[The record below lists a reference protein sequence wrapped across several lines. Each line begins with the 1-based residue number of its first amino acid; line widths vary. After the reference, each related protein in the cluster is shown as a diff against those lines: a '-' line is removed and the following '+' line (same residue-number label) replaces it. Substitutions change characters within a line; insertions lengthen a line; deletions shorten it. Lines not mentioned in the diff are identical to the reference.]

1 MKGIDVRW
9 VENSKTKN
17 TSLKTVAREK
27 FNDYPEG
34 TATVQLE
41 NIKSKNPDARVWFIF
56 KGKNDTVA
64 EWDYQ
69 KQVALPRSIVWRT
82 TVQVDL
88 IYKENIDDYYMYINF
103 PNGKY
108 NAPLLDSTEFDLL
121 HDTVKKIRHD
131 LNNTL
136 TVNNFRAIAT
146 TDQDDNEN
154 L

>member
-88 IYKENIDDYYMYINF
+88 IYKEYIDDYYMYINF

-108 NAPLLDSTEFDLL
+108 NAPLLNSTEFD
-121 HDTVKKIRHD
+121 TFYNTIKQIKFD
-131 LNNTL
+131 LSNLL
-136 TVNNFRAIAT
+136 TVNNFSK
-146 TDQDDNEN
+146 
-154 L
+154 